1 MVKDVGKMTLLSE
14 LQHIMHTQPGSP
26 LRTIRTVILV
36 TLEVRVAQLPIKV
49 RRATV
54 RRVLFVLCLYE

>member
-1 MVKDVGKMTLLSE
+1 
-14 LQHIMHTQPGSP
+14 MHTQPGSP

-49 RRATV
+49 RKATV
-54 RRVLFVLCLYE
+54 RRVVFVLCLYE